1 MENNFINN
9 NIKIVRFK
17 GGLDVVCHCNYMASN
32 NDDKKMDII
41 ELDTP
46 MMFEVRN
53 TNLVM
58 QHWLPL
64 ALMKEKRVKIK
75 SENVLCVFEPSDEFA
90 EHYRDTVTKM
100 NSFVNRKQTEDET
113 QMMLEALDE
122 IKDMDESN
130 FH

>member
-1 MENNFINN
+1 MENNYTLTNH

-17 GGLDVVCHCNYMASN
+17 DGLDVVCNYFLFE
-32 NDDKKMDII
+32 NDTDMV

-64 ALMKEKRVKIK
+64 ALMKTKSVTIK
-75 SENVLCVFEPSDEFA
+75 KEEVLCVIEPSDEFA
-90 EHYRDTVTKM
+90 EYYHDTVSKM
-100 NSFVNRKQTEDET
+100 NTFVSNNKKQTEEET
-113 QMMLEALDE
+113 RMMMEALYE
-122 IKDMDESN
+122 LEHIDESN
-130 FH
+130 IH

>member
-1 MENNFINN
+1 MEN

-17 GGLDVVCHCNYMASN
+17 DGLDVVCHFNYTSE
-32 NDDKKMDII
+32 DEKMM
-41 ELDTP
+41 ELETP

-64 ALMKEKRVKIK
+64 SLMKANTVKIK
-75 SENVLCVFEPSDEFA
+75 TEEVLCLIEPSDEFA
-90 EHYRDTVTKM
+90 EYYHETVTKM
-100 NSFVNRKQTEDET
+100 NKFLNKKQTEEET

-122 IKDMDESN
+122 LKDMDESEL
-130 FH
+130 H